1 MPFDCRNICGF
12 TAVFEIKKLFGLVSV
27 AASRSYEAKA
37 YNLYCRCK
45 SEQERILTE
54 YVEYGMMRLLVY
66 RTQKA
71 GGLGYAE
78 MEMEMGYVSGHTAFV
93 RRTVLRRVPSCPD
106 DRAINGRAL
115 SGGDGNGV
123 AGDSTRADAAKAGG
137 DGAAPGAYRGASRRA
152 S

>member
-1 MPFDCRNICGF
+1 M
-12 TAVFEIKKLFGLVSV
+12 
-27 AASRSYEAKA
+27 
-37 YNLYCRCK
+37 
-45 SEQERILTE
+45 TE

-78 MEMEMGYVSGHTAFV
+78 MEMGYVSGYTAFV
-93 RRTVLRRVPSCPD
+93 RRAVLRRVSSCPD

-115 SGGDGNGV
+115 SGGDGNGA